1 MNYLDTGV
9 LVSAL
14 FLRDEQQAVCQ
25 SLLKPENATS
35 THALA
40 ETFATLTGQYRVR
53 NDVVSEAVLSAAQML
68 RVETITLEDYEAV
81 LAESRA
87 RGVQGGMIYD
97 ALHAQV
103 ARRLKVRTLYT
114 FNITNFQHV
123 ASGLNVRRP

>member
-25 SLLKPENATS
+25 SLLKAENATS

-68 RVETITLEDYEAV
+68 RVETITVEDYEAV

-114 FNITNFQHV
+114 FNITNFKHV
-123 ASGLNVRRP
+123 ASDLNVRRP